1 MYIFF
6 FTGPLVDQQVA
17 EDYRVKI
24 KFHHHHHQHPKGFC
38 QQMYE
43 AVVQVLVETVGGEML
58 DEIQP
63 HERNSDVVED
73 SY

>member
-17 EDYRVKI
+17 EDYPVKI
-24 KFHHHHHQHPKGFC
+24 KFHHHHHQHPKRFC
-38 QQMYE
+38 QQMHE
-43 AVVQVLVETVGGEML
+43 VQVLVEAVGGEML

-73 SY
+73 SE